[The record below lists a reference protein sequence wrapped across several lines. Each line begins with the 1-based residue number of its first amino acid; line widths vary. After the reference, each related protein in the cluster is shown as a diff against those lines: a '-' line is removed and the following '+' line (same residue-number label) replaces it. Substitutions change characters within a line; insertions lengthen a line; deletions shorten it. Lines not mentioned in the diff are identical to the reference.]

1 MDAFM
6 VVSYKTSNI
15 NVYLVGDAV
24 ELINELAIKSIPYEA
39 VYTKRNCL
47 HPGTMLTKPK

>member
-24 ELINELAIKSIPYEA
+24 KLVNELAIKSIPYEA
-39 VYTKRNCL
+39 VYCL
-47 HPGTMLTKPK
+47 EVYYWSQIISILA